1 MRILITAETY
11 PPDINGSAQFARRL
25 ARGMLER
32 GHEVHVAAP
41 MPTSGP
47 SRIMDDAGV
56 TEHRFRSHH
65 AFTHPYFRLCFPWE
79 IVREV
84 ARLFDDVRPDVV
96 HVQCHYILGR
106 LVVREAVRRG
116 VRVVG
121 TNHFIP
127 ENIEPFLPFPQWFV
141 RGYRK
146 VSWWDIARVYGR
158 CDVITAPT
166 PLAVRTMVDNGVPDR
181 AIAVSNGIQAGD
193 YEAAAGEQIEHPD
206 HPIVLFCGRLAVEKN
221 VDELIEAV
229 ALIPREKNVHAEIVG
244 EGEQLDRLVKLA
256 HEHGVADRVHFLGF
270 LTDEQLRTAYLRADV
285 FCQPGTAELQ
295 SLVTLE
301 AMSAST
307 PVVLAN
313 ARALPHLADEGRNG
327 YLFSPGNSGDLATK
341 LQLVLDAPPEQRR
354 AMGERS
360 RDMVSRH
367 SFAKTLD
374 TFERLY
380 TGAES

>member
-1 MRILITAETY
+1 LRILITAETY
-11 PPDINGSAQFARRL
+11 PPDVNGSAQFARRL
-25 ARGMLER
+25 AHGLLDR

-41 MPTSGP
+41 MPTSGA
-47 SRIMDDAGV
+47 SRTMTDDGV
-56 TEHRFRSHH
+56 VEHRFRSHH

-79 IVREV
+79 IAREV
-84 ARLFDDVRPDVV
+84 SRLLDELRPDVV

-106 LVVREAVRRG
+106 LMVREASRRG
-116 VRVVG
+116 IRVVG

-127 ENIEPFLPFPQWFV
+127 ENIEPFLPFPQWFI

-181 AIAVSNGIQAGD
+181 AVAVSNGIDAGH
-193 YEAAAGEQIEHPD
+193 YEAAPDELIEHPE
-206 HPIVLFCGRLAVEKN
+206 HPVVLFCGRLAVEKN
-221 VDELIEAV
+221 VNELIEAL
-229 ALIPREKNVHAEIVG
+229 ALIPREKNVHVELAG
-244 EGEQLDRLVKLA
+244 EGEQRDRLLRLA
-256 HEHGVADRVHFLGF
+256 HERGVADRVEFLGF
-270 LTDEQLRTAYLRADV
+270 LTDEDLRRAYLRADV

-327 YLFSPGNSGDLATK
+327 YLFTPGDPADLAAK
-341 LQLVLDAPPEQRR
+341 LQLVLDADPERRR

-360 RDMVSRH
+360 HEMVAQH
-367 SFAKTLD
+367 SFARTLD
-374 TFERLY
+374 TFQRIY
-380 TGAES
+380 AGASR